1 MEVAQILRECMSK
14 SGKSD
19 MVRKIDS
26 LVLSPLSRLL
36 DEFKRHKNDVEFDVT
51 RSFDQEMFQ
60 KNVNDFLSDPH
71 DENLLKIVSSQ
82 FNLGVSMALTRMF
95 YIKNNIAKIGF
106 QPSYLDSGL
115 SLAALILKVSKK
127 LQPSSEPLVQD
138 CKMLRKLFDGV
149 TVTATRFHG
158 VEADKYTCLLYT
170 SDAADE

>member
-1 MEVAQILRECMSK
+1 MSK

-115 SLAALILKVSKK
+115 SLAALILKVSQK
-127 LQPSSEPLVQD
+127 LQPSSDKLKKRCDKLKE
-138 CKMLRKLFDGV
+138 LFDGV

-158 VEADKYTCLLYT
+158 VDADKYTG
-170 SDAADE
+170 